1 MDISAGTIRLTFGS
15 CTFTLDRENR
25 ALQLARGRRGRNL
38 LAPAD
43 ESWLVLETPSGE
55 RASLDALEPAAEGRA
70 IVTSS
75 ADGRIRVRLAPRS
88 AAGHLAFDVERV
100 DGIAATAILHARL
113 HVAVKGLVG
122 EHIATVHGGNDAVG
136 FQGLSAYVTGRGEA
150 VREGAS
156 ISVAVRVRAG
166 EPRKAFALF
175 ACAGDRA
182 LETIGV
188 IEEAEGLPHPTVGGA
203 WAKTSRAT
211 RQSYLVADFSPT
223 EVDEALGY
231 VEQAGLATLY
241 LPPWIWS
248 PGTGSWGGRFGHFDV
263 NTDVFR
269 GGRKDLRALA
279 DRSASR
285 GVAIGAHT
293 MSAWIS
299 PDDPYVSPRP
309 HPELGY
315 WAEGVLVEGIG
326 DRTEAGSGSLRVRPS
341 DCTAFRERLRG
352 EWFQYAVVRV
362 GDELVRYA
370 STEPS
375 GNEVVLGSCTRGAFG
390 TTVAEHEA
398 GSAVRFLVQAYDHFV
413 PEPGSSLAAEQA
425 RQLAGVMNEC
435 RLGITSFDGLESH
448 GHRGEWGMNLLVE
461 SVFRGWDHHVVC
473 DASQMNHWLWHVL
486 SRGNWGEN
494 MVNLRAEVER
504 RSRLDNVALH
514 LRNLLPPALGWWP
527 LRLRTCDYEA
537 TSPDDFEYLLA
548 KAAGYDALFCIET
561 DIKKLRAHPQ
571 TGRILSLV
579 KAWEGL
585 RHRGAFTDAQREHLR
600 TPGLDFR
607 LDTARSP
614 WRVTPVRNEARR
626 YLEAPRAG
634 QAVRL
639 VLSNPYAAQPLR
651 FTIRVTAALDR
662 DSDQAIPLVPRTR
675 EEIRPSSQAGTLTAR
690 LGDGP
695 GGIPSLALTCDHTSP
710 FAEVVPASNAPA
722 IRDRHTCPPVRLL
735 WTAPGGASGMDLSR
749 HRGLGMWLDAGSG
762 CPGALLFVE
771 LVDRARQVRQYY
783 APLDEPGRRRVEWPN
798 GEASADEYYDY
809 EWARG
814 PDCGFAQALKWF
826 EYAAVAEVRIGMIR
840 IPPGR
845 QVTAVVEGLA
855 ALPEREAWLDRP
867 AFALGGQRMEVDT
880 RVAPEHYLVCEA
892 GESAVVYDANWGE
905 VARAPVRGGL
915 VVPAG
920 ESVLELS
927 SSGSGLQPW
936 LAVELRVV
944 GPGFDVRDG

>member
-1 MDISAGTIRLTFGS
+1 MASSAGTVRFDFGS
-15 CTFTLDRENR
+15 CAFSLDRRNR
-25 ALQLARGRRGRNL
+25 ALMLTRGRRGRNL
-38 LAPAD
+38 LRPAD
-43 ESWLVLETPSGE
+43 ESRLSLETHSGE
-55 RASLDALEPAAEGRA
+55 RKSLDALEPAAQGCG
-70 IVTSS
+70 VVVSN
-75 ADGRIRVRLAPRS
+75 ADGRIRVRPAVRP
-88 AAGHLAFDVERV
+88 AAGHLAFDVERI
-100 DGIAATAILHARL
+100 DGVAAAVLHARL
-113 HVAVKGLVG
+113 AVAVEGMVG
-122 EHIATVHGGNDAVG
+122 EHIATVHGGDDAVG
-136 FQGLSAYVTGRGEA
+136 FQGLTAYATGRGGTG
-150 VREGAS
+150 RDGAS
-156 ISVAVRVRAG
+156 IAVAVQLKAG

-182 LETIGV
+182 LEAIGA

-211 RQSYLVADFSPT
+211 RQSYLVADFTPE
-223 EVDEALGY
+223 EVDEAIGY
-231 VEQAGLATLY
+231 AEQAGLATLY

-279 DRSASR
+279 DRAASR
-285 GVAIGAHT
+285 GIAIGAHT
-293 MSAWIS
+293 MSSWIS
-299 PDDPYVSPRP
+299 PDDAYVSPRP
-309 HPELGY
+309 HRELGF
-315 WAEGVLVEGIG
+315 WAEGTLAEGVG
-326 DRTEAGSGSLRVRPS
+326 DGAVSGNGMLRIRMSGPSAFHDRP
-341 DCTAFRERLRG
+341 RG
-352 EWFQYAVVRV
+352 EWFQYAVVRI
-362 GDELVRYA
+362 GDELVRYEA
-370 STEPS
+370 TES
-375 GNEVVLGSCTRGAFG
+375 RADEVVLGGCTRGAFG
-390 TTVAEHEA
+390 TTAEAHEA

-413 PEPGSSLAAEQA
+413 PEPGSPLAAEQA

-448 GHRGEWGMNLLVE
+448 SHRGEWGMNLLVE

-504 RSRLDNVALH
+504 RSRLDSVALH

-527 LRLRTCDYEA
+527 LRLRTLDYEA

-548 KAAGYDALFCIET
+548 KAAGFDALFCIET
-561 DIKKLRAHPQ
+561 DVRKLRAHPQ

-585 RHRGAFTDAQREHLR
+585 RHRGAFTEGQRELLR

-607 LDTARSP
+607 LDATRSP
-614 WRVTPVRNEARR
+614 WRVTPVRNERRR
-626 YLEAPRAG
+626 YLEAPVAG

-639 VLSNPYAAQPLR
+639 ALHNPYEAQPLR

-662 DSDQAIPLVPRTR
+662 DSGQAISLVPRTR
-675 EEIRPSSQAGTLTAR
+675 NEIRPSSQAGTLTTMLR
-690 LGDGP
+690 DGP
-695 GGIPSLALTCDHTSP
+695 GGAPALVLSCDHSRP
-710 FAEVVPASNAPA
+710 FVEIIPASNAPA
-722 IRDRHTCPPVRLL
+722 IRDRDTCPPVRSR
-735 WTAPGGASGMDLSR
+735 WAATDSASGLDLSR
-749 HRGLGMWLDAGSG
+749 HRGLGMWLDAGPG

-771 LVDRARQVRQYY
+771 LVDKARQVRQYY

-798 GEASADEYYDY
+798 GEASADDYYDY

-826 EYAAVAEVRIGMIR
+826 DYAGVTEVRIGFIR

-845 QVTAVVEGLA
+845 KVTAVVEGLA
-855 ALPEREAWLDRP
+855 ALPEREARLDRP
-867 AFALGGQRMEVDT
+867 EFALGGQRLEVEAC
-880 RVAPEHYLVCEA
+880 VAPEHSLVFES
-892 GESAVVYDANWGE
+892 GESAGT
-905 VARAPVRGGL
+905 
-915 VVPAG
+915 
-920 ESVLELS
+920 
-927 SSGSGLQPW
+927 GLQPW

-944 GPGFDVRDG
+944 GPGFDLSDG